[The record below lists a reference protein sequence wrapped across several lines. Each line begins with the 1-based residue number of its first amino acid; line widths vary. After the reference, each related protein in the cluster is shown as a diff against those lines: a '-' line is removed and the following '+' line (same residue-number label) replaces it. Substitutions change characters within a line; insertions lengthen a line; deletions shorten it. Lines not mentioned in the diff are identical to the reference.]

1 MWMREPSMIMLIVL
15 SAALATPAPA
25 QTGNILSDNY
35 NIMVPEKG
43 SKQKQKVS
51 KREQPE
57 PWLAPKY
64 RSPSG
69 TVQQV
74 HIPKSKIMN
83 PPSATDPGM
92 CTFHRRGGRFRI
104 CRHQA
109 GGPRLLRIA
118 LRVAP
123 TKLLSMARPAAP
135 EAPIWVLAF
144 NNGSPSGFAL
154 SATRQILDGT
164 WKISGGAAREFDV
177 MAMSAF
183 GTKLTS
189 QVALH
194 MSAFGG

>member
-83 PPSATDPGM
+83 PPSATDPGYVYVPQTGR
-92 CTFHRRGGRFRI
+92 TFQNLPTPGRGTETSQDRATR
-104 CRHQA
+104 CAHQA
-109 GGPRLLRIA
+109 GVYVPDRQRQRLLYGFLPLITDH
-118 LRVAP
+118 RV
-123 TKLLSMARPAAP
+123 SVRYRPRDESSTAHGK
-135 EAPIWVLAF
+135 F
-144 NNGSPSGFAL
+144 PSG
-154 SATRQILDGT
+154 
-164 WKISGGAAREFDV
+164 
-177 MAMSAF
+177 
-183 GTKLTS
+183 
-189 QVALH
+189 
-194 MSAFGG
+194 